1 MERKKGIFLVVVIV
15 CISYLAGCLS
25 ASKGNLKTND
35 NSLSEEVTGESVEE
49 TSETEES
56 TKEQK
61 EILEEQS
68 SDRVETRYE
77 PDLTL
82 ADGVLLDRHL
92 YGQWVFTERLLE
104 VEEYQGVEDWNSN
117 FSDQGVEEMKK
128 IVINYDETEV
138 YAYYNGQSAFQD
150 TKDMYLYMIYGG
162 ANPVYHPVYHVE
174 YNVDPNKIHLLN
186 LVNLKLKSIQFP
198 GKDKLVNVYYNL
210 GYDDFFT
217 NPATMGQYL
226 GSNVYIDPADTET
239 IYLEFCGLWKL
250 ERYQGGHLR
259 RNGKQYDTG
268 L

>member
-15 CISYLAGCLS
+15 CISYLVGYLS

-35 NSLSEEVTGESVEE
+35 NSLREEVTGESVEE
-49 TSETEES
+49 TSEAEES
-56 TKEQK
+56 TEEQK
-61 EILEEQS
+61 EEQA
-68 SDRVETRYE
+68 YE
-77 PDLTL
+77 SVKPRWESDLTL

-104 VEEYQGVEDWNSN
+104 LEEYQGVEDWNSN

-138 YAYYNGQSAFQD
+138 YAYYNGQSAFWD

-162 ANPVYHPVYHVE
+162 VNPVSHPVYHVE
-174 YNVDPNKIHLLN
+174 YNVNPNKIRLPD

-210 GYDDFFT
+210 GYDEHST
-217 NPATMGQYL
+217 YPVIMGKYL
-226 GSNVYIDPADTET
+226 GSNVYIDPDDTET
-239 IYLEFCGLWKL
+239 IYLDFCGLWKL
-250 ERYQGGHLR
+250 ERYQGGYRR